1 MKIILKITMVAMLLA
16 AHPVSAWESW
26 TPKKDTVSQHLG
38 GVVGIYKF
46 LSKFATPAIVAD
58 PLLKPYFNGEEFTL
72 TESGTQIS
80 ACLAL
85 FLDNALGGQSPKSG
99 ALVADVASVD
109 VIHKCRGD
117 MRKIHKAMKLEDDE
131 FDRFVQIVA
140 EQAEKAGINYADIQ
154 AVGAA
159 LEKTRHGVLAHH

>member
-1 MKIILKITMVAMLLA
+1 MLFA
-16 AHPVSAWESW
+16 AQSASASESW
-26 TPKKDTVSQHLG
+26 VPKKDTISQHLG

-46 LSKFATPAIVAD
+46 LTKFAVPAIVAD
-58 PLLKPYFNGEEFTL
+58 PLLKPYFNGEEFKL

-85 FLDNALGGQSPKSG
+85 FLDNALGGKSPKSD
-99 ALVADVASVD
+99 ALVADVTSID

-117 MRKIHKAMKLEDDE
+117 MKKIHKAMKLEDDE

-140 EQAEKAGINYADIQ
+140 EQAGIAGINYADIQ

-159 LEKTRHGVLAHH
+159 LEKTRRGVLSHH